1 MVFPPERE
9 AAYVQRMFGWQR
21 TRLRRLVLLAP
32 VLLLFFVAVEALL
45 MPAPLSDW
53 LRDPVLWAG
62 LTVLL
67 AIALWMRRIE
77 GADLF
82 AWAGVGL
89 QTLFL
94 VACALTTRPGHG
106 GLALLLP
113 MFVATPLVTAPF
125 FARTRTVVIAI
136 VFAYAAG
143 ALALWHSSAG
153 STVWLA
159 YGIQALAGGIT
170 AMAMHGTVDYSRRAY
185 FLAEEELAQRATLD
199 ALTSVLNRRHFIEL
213 GEAAL
218 SRLRSGDMLTACF
231 IDLDHFKRVN
241 DEGGHRLGDQLLSAV
256 AQCLLDL
263 EGPGRLIG
271 RVGGEEF
278 AMLLS
283 GMRAGDAERITK
295 GLCERIATLQVG
307 EFSCTASVG
316 IAEWHPGESLS
327 DLLHRADLALL
338 HAKRTGRNRIVRWR
352 ENLAA

>member
-9 AAYVQRMFGWQR
+9 AVYVQRMFGWQR
-21 TRLRRLVLLAP
+21 ARLRRLVLLAP
-32 VLLLFFVAVEALL
+32 PLLLFFVAVQALL
-45 MPAPLSDW
+45 LPAPLSAW
-53 LRDPVLWAG
+53 MHDPVIYVGFL
-62 LTVLL
+62 VLL
-67 AIALWMRRIE
+67 AIAVWMRTIE

-82 AWAGVGL
+82 AWAGVAL

-94 VACALTTRPGHG
+94 VACALTTQPGHG

-125 FARTRTVVIAI
+125 FARTRTVCVAI
-136 VFAYAAG
+136 LTAYAAG

-170 AMAMHGTVDYSRRAY
+170 AMAMHGTVDHARRNY
-185 FLAEEELAQRATLD
+185 FLAEEELEQRARLD
-199 ALTSVLNRRHFIEL
+199 ALTSVLNRRHFIESGERLLQGMRL
-213 GEAAL
+213 GQH
-218 SRLRSGDMLTACF
+218 LTACY

-241 DEGGHRLGDQLLSAV
+241 DEGGHRIGDQLLTAV
-256 AQCLLDL
+256 AQCLLEL
-263 EGPGRLIG
+263 EGHGRLIG

-278 AMLLS
+278 ALLLP
-283 GMRAGDAERITK
+283 GVRAIEAERLTL
-295 GLCERIATLQVG
+295 GVCEGIGMIDVEG
-307 EFSCTASVG
+307 FNCTASVG

-338 HAKRTGRNRIVRWR
+338 AAKRNGRNRIEMWH
-352 ENLAA
+352 EGIAA

>member
-9 AAYVQRMFGWQR
+9 AAYVKRMFGWQR
-21 TRLRRLVLLAP
+21 VRLRRLVLLAP
-32 VLLLFFVAVEALL
+32 LLLLFFVAVEALL
-45 MPAPLSDW
+45 MPAPLTDW

-62 LTVLL
+62 FVVLL
-67 AIALWMRRIE
+67 AIALWMRTIE
-77 GADLF
+77 NADLF
-82 AWAGVGL
+82 AWVGVGL

-136 VFAYAAG
+136 VSAYAAG

-170 AMAMHGTVDYSRRAY
+170 AMAMHGTVDASRRAY
-185 FLAEEELAQRATLD
+185 FLAEEELAQRARLD
-199 ALTSVLNRRHFIEL
+199 ALTSVLNRRHFIEM

-218 SRLRSGDMLTACF
+218 ARLHPGDLLVACF

-283 GMRAGDAERITK
+283 GMRAGDAEQITK
-295 GLCERIATLQVG
+295 DLCERIASLKVDV
-307 EFSCTASVG
+307 FSCTASVG
-316 IAEWHPGESLS
+316 IAEWHHGESLS

-338 HAKRTGRNRIVRWR
+338 HAKRTGRNRIVRWQ
-352 ENLAA
+352 EHLAA